1 MVSPMALTCNHYAAR
16 CTKIGTEIL
25 RQKNSEKEENAPDS
39 ARKRRNRVRFGCWRG
54 VQQMRTVG
62 KPEIRTKMHQIAMQH
77 MKKGNRRKPSVFAG
91 FLAGAEGLEPSARG
105 FGVDVGKRTGG
116 TGEGQCCPVSNASP
130 GEDGAGL
137 VLWEIFRAKTGEKE
151 REIPEKT

>member
-1 MVSPMALTCNHYAAR
+1 MASQTVSTCNHYAAR
-16 CTKIGTEIL
+16 CTKTSTKIL
-25 RQKNSEKEENAPDS
+25 HQKNSKKEENAPDS

-91 FLAGAEGLEPSARG
+91 FLAGAEGLVSAA
-105 FGVDVGKRTGG
+105 
-116 TGEGQCCPVSNASP
+116 ASV
-130 GEDGAGL
+130 GAGRSPQATSAPRHAPQAGLRAHL
-137 VLWEIFRAKTGEKE
+137 VAKSYRTLTKKSGTAEA
-151 REIPEKT
+151 IPDFFGRGRRT